1 MDGTTIS
8 TDVATSCAAGVLC
21 DLPDDLQLLELVG
34 RVVERDSQEHQLQC
48 EDSNIVPGINRLT
61 RRERQVMYL
70 LYAGKSMKLIAFE
83 LGISKQT
90 VAKHR
95 TRVLDKME
103 VTGEAELARVLTAC
117 VLRPS

>member
-1 MDGTTIS
+1 MDRAMIS
-8 TDVATSCAAGVLC
+8 TDADTSYAAGVLD
-21 DLPDDLQLLELVG
+21 DLPDDLPLLELVG
-34 RVVERDSQEHQLQC
+34 RVVEQDSHEHRFDC
-48 EDSNIVPGINRLT
+48 ENSDIMAKINRLT

-95 TRVLDKME
+95 TSILEKMDLR
-103 VTGEAELARVLTAC
+103 GEAELARLLTLYA
-117 VLRPS
+117 LHRS